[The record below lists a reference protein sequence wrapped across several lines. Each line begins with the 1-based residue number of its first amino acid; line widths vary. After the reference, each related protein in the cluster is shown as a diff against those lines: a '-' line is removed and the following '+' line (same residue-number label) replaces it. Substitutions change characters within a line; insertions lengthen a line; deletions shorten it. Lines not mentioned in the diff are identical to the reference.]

1 MAKST
6 FPMGGRAN
14 SGDGKSS
21 ARTARREAGDRTAE
35 LSNSAPDHGDP
46 GAENGIGQDI
56 QAHLRHARP
65 DTTAY
70 EYMQELPESVQEM
83 VGSMFEK
90 IRKGGDSKKGI
101 VSLLQML
108 ENLPKRRP

>member
-1 MAKST
+1 
-6 FPMGGRAN
+6 MGWRAS
-14 SGDGKSS
+14 SGGGKSS

-83 VGSMFEK
+83 VGSMYEK
-90 IRKGGDSKKGI
+90 LTKGGGPRKGVAGLLANVAKPPEQLT
-101 VSLLQML
+101 VSY
-108 ENLPKRRP
+108 